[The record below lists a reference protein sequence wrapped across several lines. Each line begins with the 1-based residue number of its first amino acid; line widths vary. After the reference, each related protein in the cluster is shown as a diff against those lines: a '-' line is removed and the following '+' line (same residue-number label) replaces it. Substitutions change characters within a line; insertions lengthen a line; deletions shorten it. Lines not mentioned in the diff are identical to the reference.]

1 MSSIL
6 EELRDLVAENRG
18 LMLSKINEDTKFAD
32 IGFDS
37 IDKVEMIMS
46 VEEKFNVIL
55 DNDIAVETVGELAKI
70 IEGKQKK

>member
-1 MSSIL
+1 MPNVL
-6 EELRDLVAENRG
+6 DELRDLIADNRG
-18 LMLSKINEDTKFAD
+18 LVLAKVNADTKFSD

-46 VEEKFNVIL
+46 VEEKFGVTL

-70 IEGKQKK
+70 VEGKQK